1 MRDTFARMSLA
12 KLLDGAKPSAGDADV
27 LLEIAF
33 LVTAV
38 DGRLDDDELRAF
50 RDLASAL
57 KSKAISDSEL
67 DALLDEFAG
76 NIEHAE
82 IVDRVKVLVPKLP
95 AELREKAFK
104 VSVGLSIADM
114 DASDTEHDL
123 QDLLAET
130 IGLGQD
136 RVDELVAEVYAGLDA
151 GED

>member
-1 MRDTFARMSLA
+1 MSLA
-12 KLLDGAKPSAGDADV
+12 KLLDGAKPSAADADV
-27 LLEIAF
+27 LLEISY

-50 RDLASAL
+50 RDLAGSL
-57 KSKAISDSEL
+57 KTKVLSDAEL
-67 DALLDEFAG
+67 DALLDKYAG
-76 NIEHAE
+76 NVEHAE
-82 IVDRVKVLVPKLP
+82 IVERVKELVPKLS
-95 AELREKAFK
+95 ADLREKAFK
-104 VSVGLSIADM
+104 LSVGLSIADM
-114 DASDTEHDL
+114 DQSDVEHDL

>member
-1 MRDTFARMSLA
+1 MSSLV
-12 KLLDGAKPSAGDADV
+12 KLLDGAKPSSQHADV
-27 LLEIAF
+27 LLEISY

-50 RDLASAL
+50 RDLASSL
-57 KSKAISDSEL
+57 KAKELSDSEL
-67 DALLDEFAG
+67 DALLDRFAG
-76 NIEHAE
+76 NVEHAE
-82 IVDRVKVLVPKLP
+82 IVERVKVLVPQLP

-104 VSVGLSIADM
+104 LSVGLSIADM
-114 DASDTEHDL
+114 DQSDTEHDL